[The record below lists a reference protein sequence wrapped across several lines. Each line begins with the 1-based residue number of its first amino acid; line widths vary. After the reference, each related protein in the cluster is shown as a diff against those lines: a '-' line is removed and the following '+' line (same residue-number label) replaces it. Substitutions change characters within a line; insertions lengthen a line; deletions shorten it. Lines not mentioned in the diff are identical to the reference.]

1 MNVKPED
8 KGEVPDPLL
17 EILEMNLESIEN
29 ISDENIIEQ
38 GQHGPI
44 IKKKKKKRRNQFKKK
59 LTSKS
64 RSSIIKRANTLDYKD
79 KGDSIDSS
87 NSSESN

>member
-8 KGEVPDPLL
+8 KGELPDPLM

-29 ISDENIIEQ
+29 ISDDNIIEQ
-38 GQHGPI
+38 GQHGSI
-44 IKKKKKKRRNQFKKK
+44 VRKKKKKRRNQFKKK

-64 RSSIIKRANTLDYKD
+64 RSSIIKRANTLDFQNKE
-79 KGDSIDSS
+79 DSIDSS